1 MTFLSSSNWIIMCR
15 VSQFTFHA
23 CKDSPMMKSILQTIW
38 DSDDGNL
45 PGKIQQWWS
54 QLCNLFWGDFMTWW
68 KPSWWSSAMSW
79 CALPPVNSSAW
90 SCCYRHPVTK
100 GVIAVKNVSSSS
112 LSSRSIII
120 QLTKCNSQK
129 RWLTSS
135 SSFFSPWNLTTKRL
149 TPYSG
154 RLSHA
159 LSIQSVMKIPHVW
172 PQACDQSKKY

>member
-23 CKDSPMMKSILQTIW
+23 CKHSPIMKSILQS
-38 DSDDGNL
+38 SD
-45 PGKIQQWWS
+45 
-54 QLCNLFWGDFMTWW
+54 FWR

-90 SCCYRHPVTK
+90 SCCYQHPVKK
-100 GVIAVKNVSSSS
+100 GVITIGNVSSSS

-120 QLTKCNSQK
+120 QLTKRK

-172 PQACDQSKKY
+172 PQACDQSKKYYG